1 VNGQVVFKCCSD
13 SPCREDL
20 LSEHQVFGIN
30 DYTYKLP
37 TCNLVEMYKVKM
49 LRSNPTVAAKLLPKM
64 IQHYSRRQL
73 TDKNDILNAFAG
85 ITNMLLD
92 QCGMELHYGLIKSA
106 LCPQMVNPSPWY
118 LTRRA
123 GFPSWS
129 WVGWEGEA
137 WLSLTSW
144 YIDETEWIAKHSWID
159 WYIYVE
165 REDGIGE
172 FHLIPQSKWNA
183 GTMFGEGTS
192 ANQSEVEWRKEII
205 ALSGSEKYIDNMEVL
220 NMQLRLT
227 AAASEGRDVNS
238 EAQALDLYLGDTG
251 RVKDSI
257 LRAAGSKHGTPL
269 NSNSETQ
276 AFDSVPKYL
285 DFIKKI
291 PPSTKLRAKDP
302 NPPTTVARED
312 ITGLSPN
319 TVIPKYALLF
329 RTVASIVW
337 MSVYSPDNSVQENA
351 NHVYLYNG
359 GPDKYIGVAWLCSQQ
374 LRTYVSLFPT
384 GLPTHMV
391 VLSGPERQESLAR
404 AWGVLPSERF
414 EGGQGERFYRVLI
427 LGMQDQ
433 VSNKMLG
440 EGVRFW
446 RMRWRGWGRTIYGGI
461 RYCLSLQL

>member
-1 VNGQVVFKCCSD
+1 MNGQVIFKCCSD

-92 QCGMELHYGLIKSA
+92 QCGMELHYGLTKSA
-106 LCPQMVNPSPWY
+106 LCPQMVNPSPWF

-165 REDGIGE
+165 REGGIGE

-192 ANQSEVEWRKEII
+192 ADQSEVE
-205 ALSGSEKYIDNMEVL
+205 
-220 NMQLRLT
+220 
-227 AAASEGRDVNS
+227 
-238 EAQALDLYLGDTG
+238 
-251 RVKDSI
+251 
-257 LRAAGSKHGTPL
+257 
-269 NSNSETQ
+269 
-276 AFDSVPKYL
+276 
-285 DFIKKI
+285 
-291 PPSTKLRAKDP
+291 
-302 NPPTTVARED
+302 
-312 ITGLSPN
+312 
-319 TVIPKYALLF
+319 
-329 RTVASIVW
+329 
-337 MSVYSPDNSVQENA
+337 
-351 NHVYLYNG
+351 
-359 GPDKYIGVAWLCSQQ
+359 
-374 LRTYVSLFPT
+374 
-384 GLPTHMV
+384 
-391 VLSGPERQESLAR
+391 
-404 AWGVLPSERF
+404 
-414 EGGQGERFYRVLI
+414 
-427 LGMQDQ
+427 
-433 VSNKMLG
+433 
-440 EGVRFW
+440 
-446 RMRWRGWGRTIYGGI
+446 
-461 RYCLSLQL
+461 